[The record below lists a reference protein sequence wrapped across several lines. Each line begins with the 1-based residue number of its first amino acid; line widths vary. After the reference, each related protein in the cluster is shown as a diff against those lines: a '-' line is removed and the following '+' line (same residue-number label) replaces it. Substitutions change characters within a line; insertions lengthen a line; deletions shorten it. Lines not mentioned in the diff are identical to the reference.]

1 MHRKELNYKQLIYY
15 IQNYK
20 ILHTLS
26 SKYYIP
32 NVFTITANLLLK
44 LLHFIHIAS
53 AIFIISSSSFALGS
67 TNGSTGSG
75 GGDSAA
81 LMQSV
86 NKFEVIK
93 LEHKVKSY

>member
-26 SKYYIP
+26 SKYYIS

-44 LLHFIHIAS
+44 LLLQLRLIVDQQ
-53 AIFIISSSSFALGS
+53 L
-67 TNGSTGSG
+67 
-75 GGDSAA
+75 
-81 LMQSV
+81 
-86 NKFEVIK
+86 
-93 LEHKVKSY
+93 YP

>member
-32 NVFTITANLLLK
+32 NVFTKTANLLLK
-44 LLHFIHIAS
+44 LLLQLRLIVDQQ
-53 AIFIISSSSFALGS
+53 L
-67 TNGSTGSG
+67 
-75 GGDSAA
+75 
-81 LMQSV
+81 
-86 NKFEVIK
+86 
-93 LEHKVKSY
+93 YP